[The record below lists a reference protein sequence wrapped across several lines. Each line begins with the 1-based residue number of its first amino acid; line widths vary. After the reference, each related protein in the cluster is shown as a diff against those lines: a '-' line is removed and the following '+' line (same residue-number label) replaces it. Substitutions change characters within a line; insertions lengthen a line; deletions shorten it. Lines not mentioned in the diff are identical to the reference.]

1 VAGLL
6 IRRAEVGRRLVDVR
20 VRGETVADVGV
31 LRPAAGDVE
40 IDAAGGALLP
50 GLHDHH
56 LHLLSLAAS
65 ATSVWCG
72 PPEVTGLAGLARALR
87 AAPGRRV
94 RGIGY
99 HESVAG
105 VLDRQAM
112 DRLVADR
119 PVRIQHRGGA
129 LWLLN
134 TLALV
139 ESDLLAEAE
148 DGRLWRGEH
157 LLRAKPAARPDLAA
171 VGGRLASYGVTG
183 VTDATPDLSTD
194 TVELL
199 TGGALP
205 QRLHLLGAPAGLPLP
220 TGCTPGPYKILP
232 PDHLP
237 PDWATLHEQV
247 RATHA
252 AGRPVAVHAVTRESL
267 AVTLAVLAET
277 GTLPGDRIEH
287 AAVVGADAIEP
298 LAAMGVTVV
307 TQPSFPVQR
316 SAEYR
321 RDVPESEHGDL
332 YRYASLLAAGVRV
345 APSSDAP
352 FACADPWR
360 TIAAATNRE
369 LGHAERVSPRTV
381 LAGLLAPLSDPGG
394 KPRRVVP
401 GVPAD
406 LCLLRVPLADAL
418 SDPDSDAVAV
428 TICRG
433 RVVHGC

>member
-1 VAGLL
+1 MAGLL
-6 IRRAEVGRRLVDVR
+6 IRRAEIGGRLVDVR
-20 VRGETVADVGV
+20 VRAETVVDVGV
-31 LRPAAGDVE
+31 LRPAAGEVE

-56 LHLLSLAAS
+56 LHLLSLAAAAS
-65 ATSVWCG
+65 SVWCG
-72 PPEVTGLAGLARALR
+72 PPQVTDVAGLARVLR

-105 VLDRQAM
+105 VLDRHAL

-129 LWLLN
+129 LLLCN
-134 TLALV
+134 TRALV
-139 ESDLLAEAE
+139 ESDLPTG
-148 DGRLWRGEH
+148 DGRVWRGDH
-157 LLRAKPAARPDLAA
+157 LPRTPDERPNLAA
-171 VGGRLASYGVTG
+171 VGRRLASYGVTG
-183 VTDATPDLSTD
+183 VTDATPELSSD

-199 TGGALP
+199 TTGRLP
-205 QRLHLLGAPAGLPLP
+205 QRLHLLGAPTGLPLP
-220 TGCTPGPYKILP
+220 AGCTPGPYKILP
-232 PDHLP
+232 PDHRP
-237 PDWATLHEQV
+237 PDWATLCEQV
-247 RATHA
+247 TAMHA
-252 AGRPVAVHAVTRESL
+252 AGRAVAVHAVTRESL
-267 AVTLAVLAET
+267 AVTLAVLSET
-277 GTLPGDRIEH
+277 GTLRGDRIEH
-287 AAVVGADAIEP
+287 AALVGVDAIEP
-298 LAAMGVTVV
+298 LAALGVTVV
-307 TQPSFPVQR
+307 TQPSFPVER
-316 SAEYR
+316 SAGYR
-321 RDVPESEHGDL
+321 RDVPEHDDL

-360 TIAAATNRE
+360 TIAAATSRE
-369 LGHAERVSPRTV
+369 LGPAERVPPRTV

-394 KPRRVVP
+394 PPRRIVP

-428 TICRG
+428 TVCRG